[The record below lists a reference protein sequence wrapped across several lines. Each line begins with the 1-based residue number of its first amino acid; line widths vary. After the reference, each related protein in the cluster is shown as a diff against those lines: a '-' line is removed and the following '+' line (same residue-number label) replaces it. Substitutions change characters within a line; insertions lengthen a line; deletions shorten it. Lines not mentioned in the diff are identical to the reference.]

1 MRAHRV
7 VRIFFRSLTL
17 ALFTLA
23 LLARNITGAPN
34 AQIAFSEAIYEKAI
48 QSPSA
53 ESIDT
58 TSESER
64 ASIQGDV
71 GDTSIFSE
79 DEEKTQY
86 RKTLCPDRPHAYD
99 SRSQFRD
106 VIFENFYFT
115 EDFFPTTVPS
125 TVHAQAPPKAD
136 ASAYAFSHFY
146 FKGALHLELPN
157 DNQCGWRIGF
167 DRLRT

>member
-7 VRIFFRSLTL
+7 VRILFHSLTL
-17 ALFTLA
+17 VLFTLA

-48 QSPSA
+48 QGPSV
-53 ESIDT
+53 ESIDI
-58 TSESER
+58 TSQSER
-64 ASIQGDV
+64 ASIQGVV

-79 DEEKTQY
+79 DEDKTQY
-86 RKTLCPDRPHAYD
+86 RKTLCPDRPLVYD
-99 SRSQFRD
+99 SRSQFRE
-106 VIFENFYFT
+106 VIFENSDFT
-115 EDFFPTTVPS
+115 EVFFPTTVPS
-125 TVHAQAPPKAD
+125 NVHAQAPPKAD
-136 ASAYAFSHFY
+136 ASAHAFSHFY

-167 DRLRT
+167 DGVRA